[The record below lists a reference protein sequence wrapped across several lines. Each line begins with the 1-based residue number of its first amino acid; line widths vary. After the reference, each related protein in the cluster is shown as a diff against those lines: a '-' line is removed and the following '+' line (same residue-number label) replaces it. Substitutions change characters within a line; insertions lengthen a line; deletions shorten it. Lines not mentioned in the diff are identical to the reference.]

1 MKTLFYC
8 QHVLGIGHFFRS
20 MEVARALSRHTVL
33 FVLGGAPLSGF
44 IPPSHIKIFSL
55 PALMMDP
62 KFQSL
67 HVQDGSLEDIRQSRS
82 RMLLDLLVSFDP
94 DLIVTELFPFGRRQF
109 RFELAPLLKA
119 AKQRPRPAKVVC
131 SLRDI
136 LVEKKG
142 KPNYETEV
150 VDTLNSYYDL
160 LLIHSDPRVVRLEET
175 FGRCGEIGVQVE
187 YTGFVARPPAPRRSP
202 GGKKVIVAS
211 SGGGRV
217 GVDLLCAVIEAVRK
231 LRSADLELRVFLGP
245 FLEKADEKR
254 IRSIASEDHRIR
266 LLPFSLDFVSE
277 LAMADLSISMAG
289 YNTCMDILSSGV
301 AALVYPFPQNRE
313 QGIRAARLEKF
324 GVLKVLPAFEVES
337 LRFEIESFLKKDSG
351 VFPVSE
357 INITGAANS
366 ARLIEKLCTCS

>member
-1 MKTLFYC
+1 MKILFYC

-20 MEVARALSRHTVL
+20 MEVARALNRHTVV
-33 FVLGGAPLSGF
+33 FVLGGVPLSGF
-44 IPPSHIKIFSL
+44 IPPRHVKVFSL

-62 KFQSL
+62 QFQSL
-67 HVQDGSLEDIRQSRS
+67 RVQEGSLEDIRQSRR

-109 RFELAPLLKA
+109 RFELTPLLKA
-119 AKQRPRPAKVVC
+119 AKQRPRPAKIVC

-136 LVEKKG
+136 LVEKKE

-150 VDTLNSYYDL
+150 VETLNSFYDL
-160 LLIHSDPRVVRLEET
+160 LLIHSDPRVVMLEET

-187 YTGFVARPPAPRRSP
+187 YTGFVARPPALRRST
-202 GGKKVIVAS
+202 GGGKVIVAS

-217 GVDLLCAVIEAVRK
+217 GVDLLCAAIEAVHRV
-231 LRSADLELRVFLGP
+231 RRTDLELRVFMGP
-245 FLEKADEKR
+245 FLEKADEQR
-254 IRSIASEDHRIR
+254 IKYAASEDPRIQ

-277 LAMADLSISMAG
+277 LSRADLSISMAG

-301 AALVYPFPQNRE
+301 PALVYPFPQNRE

-324 GVLKVLPAFEVES
+324 GALKVLPAFEAES
-337 LRFEIESFLKKDSG
+337 LELEIESLLKKDR
-351 VFPVSE
+351 VLPVPE

-366 ARLIEKLCTCS
+366 ARLIEKLCSCS

>member
-20 MEVARALSRHTVL
+20 MEVARALSRHTVV

-44 IPPSHIKIFSL
+44 TPPSHVNVFSL

-62 KFQSL
+62 EFQSL
-67 HVQDGSLEDIRQSRS
+67 HVQDGSLEDIRQSRR

-109 RFELAPLLKA
+109 RFELTPLLKT
-119 AKQRPRPAKVVC
+119 AKKRPKPAKVVC

-187 YTGFVARPPAPRRSP
+187 YTGFVARPTAPRRSP

-231 LRSADLELRVFLGP
+231 LRSTDLELRVFLGP
-245 FLEKADEKR
+245 FLEEADEKR
-254 IRSIASEDHRIR
+254 IKYMASDDPRVR

-277 LAMADLSISMAG
+277 LSMADLSISMAG

-301 AALVYPFPQNRE
+301 PALVYPFPQNRE

-366 ARLIEKLCTCS
+366 ARLIEKLCMYS

>member
-1 MKTLFYC
+1 MKILFYC

-20 MEVARALSRHTVL
+20 MEVARALSRHTVV

-44 IPPSHIKIFSL
+44 IPPGHVKVLSL

-62 KFQSL
+62 EFKSL
-67 HVQDGSLEDIRQSRS
+67 HVQEGSLEDIRQSRR
-82 RMLLDLLVSFDP
+82 RMLQDLLVSFDP
-94 DLIVTELFPFGRRQF
+94 DLILTELFPFGRRQF
-109 RFELAPLLKA
+109 RFELTPLLKA
-119 AKQRPRPAKVVC
+119 AKQRSVPAKIVC

-136 LVEKKG
+136 LVEKKE

-187 YTGFVARPPAPRRSP
+187 YTGFVARPPIPRKSP

-217 GVDLLCAVIEAVRK
+217 GVDLLCAAIEAVRGG
-231 LRSADLELRVFLGP
+231 RRTDLELRVFIGP
-245 FLEKADEKR
+245 FLEKVDEKR
-254 IRSIASEDHRIR
+254 MEYMASDDPRIR
-266 LLPFSLDFVSE
+266 LLPFSLDFVYE
-277 LAMADLSISMAG
+277 LSMADLSISMAG
-289 YNTCMDILSSGV
+289 YNTCMDILSSRV
-301 AALVYPFPQNRE
+301 PALVYPFPQNRE
-313 QGIRAARLEKF
+313 QGIRAARLEEF
-324 GVLKVLPAFEVES
+324 GALKVLPTFEAKS
-337 LRFEIESFLKKDSG
+337 LELEIESFLKQDR
-351 VFPVSE
+351 VFPVPE
-357 INITGAANS
+357 IDITGAANS

>member
-1 MKTLFYC
+1 MKILIYC

-20 MEVARALSRHTVL
+20 MEVARALSRHTVV

-44 IPPSHIKIFSL
+44 IPPGHVKVLSL

-62 KFQSL
+62 EFKSL
-67 HVQDGSLEDIRQSRS
+67 HVQEGSLEDIRQSRR
-82 RMLLDLLVSFDP
+82 RMLQDLLVSFDP
-94 DLIVTELFPFGRRQF
+94 DLILTELFPFGRRQF
-109 RFELAPLLKA
+109 RFELTPLLKA
-119 AKQRPRPAKVVC
+119 AKQRSVPAKIVC

-136 LVEKKG
+136 LVEKKE

-150 VDTLNSYYDL
+150 VETLNSYYDL

-187 YTGFVARPPAPRRSP
+187 YTGFVARPPIPRRSP

-217 GVDLLCAVIEAVRK
+217 GVDLLCAAIEAVR
-231 LRSADLELRVFLGP
+231 RVRCTDLELRVFIGP
-245 FLEKADEKR
+245 FLEEADEKLMGY
-254 IRSIASEDHRIR
+254 IASGDPRIR
-266 LLPFSLDFVSE
+266 LLPFSLDFVYE
-277 LAMADLSISMAG
+277 LSMADLSISMAG

-301 AALVYPFPQNRE
+301 PALVYPFPQNRE
-313 QGIRAARLEKF
+313 QGIRAARLEEF
-324 GVLKVLPAFEVES
+324 GALKVLPTFETES
-337 LRFEIESFLKKDSG
+337 LKLEIESFLKKDR
-351 VFPVSE
+351 VFPVPE

-366 ARLIEKLCTCS
+366 ARLIEKLATCS